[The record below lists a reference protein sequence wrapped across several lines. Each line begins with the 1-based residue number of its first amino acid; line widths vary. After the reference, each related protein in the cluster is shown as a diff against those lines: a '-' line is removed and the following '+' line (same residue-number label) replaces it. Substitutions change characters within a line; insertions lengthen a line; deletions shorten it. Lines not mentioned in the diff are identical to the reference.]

1 MDGNLTKSRV
11 NTGSSSGT
19 RLSQDSVQNLRQYG
33 DMDSVSLS
41 QHHQQSNIS
50 SNYQVAN
57 KSMQDDGPRKF
68 GCSNKGSDQK
78 QQVVVPPRM
87 QQQDNNGSNRPKRY
101 SSFRQR
107 SLPESGTT
115 YTQAPPNAYFQ
126 AAADLEAGDSG
137 NKRPN
142 HYSTIQ
148 PCSAVVYPQLDPA
161 PTYFP
166 PAGYGTPQP
175 VYGDTPQYPLSAGTL
190 PLQIIMPHAHA
201 AGPALQMLPPGAGAI
216 PPFIPVSAP
225 GAPILNYVVTP
236 SAYTAF
242 LSYTAVPAAG
252 PPPTELY
259 QPQSGIMYYNT
270 EERNIVP
277 ITQKRQTSA
286 LQIVPSPER
295 APRGHGR
302 TNREET
308 SPPGHLR
315 GAGDASSAAVLTS
328 TGRCS

>member
-1 MDGNLTKSRV
+1 
-11 NTGSSSGT
+11 
-19 RLSQDSVQNLRQYG
+19 
-33 DMDSVSLS
+33 
-41 QHHQQSNIS
+41 
-50 SNYQVAN
+50 
-57 KSMQDDGPRKF
+57 
-68 GCSNKGSDQK
+68 
-78 QQVVVPPRM
+78 M

-101 SSFRQR
+101 SSLRQR
-107 SLPESGTT
+107 SLRESGTT
-115 YTQAPPNAYFQ
+115 CTQAPPNAYFQ

-137 NKRPN
+137 NNRPN

-148 PCSAVVYPQLDPA
+148 PCSGVVYPQLDPA

-175 VYGDTPQYPLSAGTL
+175 VYGDTPQHPLSAGTL
-190 PLQIIMPHAHA
+190 PLEIIMPHAHA
-201 AGPALQMLPPGAGAI
+201 AGPTYAATFPSPLTGFVGPALQMLPPDAGAP
-216 PPFIPVSAP
+216 PPFITVSAP
-225 GAPILNYVVTP
+225 GAAILNYVVTP

-242 LSYTAVPAAG
+242 LSYTAMPAAG

-277 ITQKRQTSA
+277 ITQKRQRSA

-315 GAGDASSAAVLTS
+315 GAGDASSAAVMTS